1 MDKDKIFESL
11 KNLILTLK
19 SPNFNNPSVRGK
31 WIKLKDEVLEAVKN
45 LSEEDI
51 KDLTLKYELWYSEE
65 VKLKLDEKQSIIAEG
80 LSIFSHSG

>member
-19 SPNFNNPSVRGK
+19 SPNFNEPSIREK
-31 WIKLKDEVLEAVKN
+31 WINLRDEVLESIKK

-65 VKLKLDEKQSIIAEG
+65 VKMKLDEKQSIIA
-80 LSIFSHSG
+80 